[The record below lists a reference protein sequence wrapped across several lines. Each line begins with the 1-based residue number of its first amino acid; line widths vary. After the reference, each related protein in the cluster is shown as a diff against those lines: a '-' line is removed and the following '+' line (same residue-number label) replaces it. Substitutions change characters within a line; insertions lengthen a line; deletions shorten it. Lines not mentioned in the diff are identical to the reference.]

1 MACQRFGLIH
11 TPALLLY
18 GGAGVLFYKAGETMN
33 NEMRATF
40 ASELRTSIQSSIQYG
55 KELEKL
61 DSRFGKLVTRISTAH
76 NSIRSFH
83 KEVNRD
89 RGRKL
94 DQQLNQGGNSMPII
108 KGIGQ
113 RTGTITQ
120 RMPEIQSLMQ
130 RVSDE
135 VQGKVKRGVQ
145 LELQELVESIETL
158 DIKSSPRLK
167 KHLISQINLI
177 NKKLIKKIR
186 EQFDL
191 QVEHLLQEFGSS
203 AGRIQSYNRSLP
215 PFLSSSVML
224 RSSDNGVIGSGI
236 TASGKKTSAPP
247 ASNETGPAAS
257 VVTAINA
264 QNAAITSIRNN
275 LAVSGA
281 KDPSSLLYQA
291 IDIFN
296 NIQQEEIKL
305 YRSLS
310 LLKDYRVDPTNS
322 QSPVDQGKVSSAIEG
337 IKGFVREQ
345 SAFYGLPFKQLFE
358 VASIGG
364 KSLNEPAEIKKLVQ
378 QVAQIK
384 TIDPS
389 TDTKAV
395 ASGLLSTKDKL
406 GISMQEM
413 DDKIVRSIAVV
424 TQMGAANSEQILK
437 MINKSGNT
445 FRSKTDADMLVG
457 LSAASIQT
465 NTNLGTYE
473 KILKRFESD
482 KGRDKAKELGVKTEE
497 MDAATGGTK
506 KRSAESMYK
515 DFADILSSLRNS
527 AERDKLIDSFFGTKE
542 GGKGGASQE
551 ALLAKT
557 HAEFISKMQG
567 FDQSKFEGMLQQSLQ
582 NPSVN
587 MNRVNSSLEVA
598 LDALVTELTPSIN
611 KVSYMLMNMA
621 DGVSKNIHLFVSL
634 ADVLSN
640 ALLGL
645 MLMKGIKW
653 GWQKSG
659 IPQNWEKERERSSY
673 VNRFKGMES
682 DPTLTSIIGNGLT
695 GNNRKLYQQATNLQ
709 GNETYLKRMQEFN
722 SMSKA
727 QHEHFKKYLAHSG
740 QKVNDFPTFF
750 TMMEES
756 KSWKGKEKISYQQR
770 FNRNQAYANRLRT
783 NPDSNQLIHT
793 PLLNTLLTNT
803 TNRSTFVQKMGSNSE
818 YKGVASR
825 LGVMNQPQFDGF
837 EKHLQEM
844 QRNGSPAI
852 TSITSLKKALDN
864 YQHSLKQSAVAARE
878 ASTTYL
884 ELSHAMR
891 SINDQAGSSKMG
903 GKLKNF
909 LQDASGLSKGAGGG
923 VGGLASKLAK
933 GAAGAVGGLLLEVAK
948 MGVQL
953 VTQLVV
959 AQAAKRIA
967 INMSTTEDQR
977 QLMSAE
983 KQEKDIV
990 KVSNYLR
997 VLGDQGSGSP
1007 SDLINQLDLAYG
1019 SIMNF
1024 ISRIFGGEDT
1034 HLGKGNADEI
1044 MDGVREMYNKRGANL
1059 KNNEDLA
1066 NYLRDND
1073 ISQEEAVNAW
1083 SEESGRKKEIQEKK
1097 KQAFIKQYERTQLEN
1112 KEKALLQEDAKK
1124 SYDEKYKNGLLSN
1137 ITADEAKTRLREGFT
1152 EAQKKNEE
1160 ESLQAE
1166 LNGVATDSKAF
1177 IDMKEGQIK
1186 RLEEVLQRELEIID
1200 RYIEE
1205 SKKHLQSIQD
1215 KNSAEYKEEEKRYKQ
1230 LVDDRKSTEE
1240 EGKKQIRIDRKA
1252 EQQRQFQ
1259 TKFSSVQKGL
1269 QQAEQVAQAKELMV
1283 AINMDRESKAYIGAL
1298 QKITNSKI
1306 SDLRVRLAELK
1317 AIEAKGDQKDEIAS
1331 AIRDVQ
1337 NSISS
1342 EQLRYKDLSL
1352 SKIGIER
1359 IDLEEKAGDRENTY
1373 LAEKLRR
1380 GGASDDSPGMRAL
1393 RIASAKQEVQDINKL
1408 IGQYKKDMVGKSP
1421 EEQKKY
1427 MQEIRDLTKQS
1438 LQAQLGILDEVKS
1451 PVGTFNLPDGVTAM
1465 SRYEY
1470 LTRGNTHQSFTVGSG
1485 DVTVNIALPNVSNN
1499 TTEAQLTAIGNG
1511 IGRGL
1516 FSGRVGSIRD
1526 QMLMG
1531 TAAYRSSY
1539 S

>member
-11 TPALLLY
+11 TPALLLN

-40 ASELRTSIQSSIQYG
+40 ASELRSSIQSSILYG

-89 RGRKL
+89 SGRKL

-130 RVSDE
+130 RVSNE
-135 VQGKVKRGVQ
+135 VQGKLKRGIQ

-191 QVEHLLQEFGSS
+191 QVEHLLQEFGPS

-215 PFLSSSVML
+215 PFLSSSVKL

-264 QNAAITSIRNN
+264 QNAAIASIRNN

-281 KDPSSLLYQA
+281 KDPSALLYQA

-413 DDKIVRSIAVV
+413 DDKIVRSIAAVI
-424 TQMGAANSEQILK
+424 QMGAANSEQILQ

-445 FRSKTDADMLVG
+445 LRSKTDADMLVG

-621 DGVSKNIHLFVSL
+621 DGVSKNIQIFASL

-645 MLMKGIKW
+645 TLMKGIKW

-659 IPQNWEKERERSSY
+659 IPENWEKQRERTAFA
-673 VNRFKGMES
+673 NRMKGMAS
-682 DPTLTSIIGNGLT
+682 DPVLTSIIGNDLK
-695 GNNRKLYQQATNLQ
+695 GNNSKLRQQATDLQ
-709 GNETYLKRMQEFN
+709 GNKTFLKRMQEFN

-727 QHEHFKKYLAHSG
+727 QHEHFKKYVANSG

-756 KSWKGKEKISYQQR
+756 KNWKEKGKVSYQER
-770 FNRNQAYANRLRT
+770 FNRNRIYANRLKT
-783 NPDSNQLIHT
+783 NPDSNKLIQ
-793 PLLNTLLTNT
+793 PAFLNTLLTNT
-803 TNRSTFVQKMGSNSE
+803 MDRTTYVQKMGSNTGFKS
-818 YKGVASR
+818 VASR
-825 LGVMNQPQFDGF
+825 MGAMSQTEFDGF
-837 EKHLQEM
+837 EKHLQELR
-844 QRNGSPAI
+844 RNGSPAI
-852 TSITSLKKALDN
+852 NSITSLNQALDS
-864 YQHSLKQSAVAARE
+864 YQNSLRQSSAVTRNSSA
-878 ASTTYL
+878 TYL

-891 SINDQAGSSKMG
+891 SMNEQANRNKMG
-903 GKLKNF
+903 DKFKNF
-909 LQDASGLSKGAGGG
+909 LSETSDLARGAGGAI
-923 VGGLASKLAK
+923 GGLTANIF
-933 GAAGAVGGLLLEVAK
+933 K
-948 MGVQL
+948 MGAQL
-953 VTQLVV
+953 VAMLAL
-959 AQAAKRIA
+959 AQAAKTVA
-967 INMSTTEDQR
+967 MNMTTTEDQR

-983 KQEKDIV
+983 KQEQDMV
-990 KVSNYLR
+990 GVANTLR
-997 VLGDQGSGSP
+997 VAGDNGIWSLPNIGNT
-1007 SDLINQLDLAYG
+1007 LYLMYG
-1019 SIMNF
+1019 SFMNGV
-1024 ISRIFGGEDT
+1024 SRFFGGEDT
-1034 HLGKGNADEI
+1034 HLGVGHAKEM

-1240 EGKKQIRIDRKA
+1240 EGQKQIRIDRKA

-1283 AINMDRESKAYIGAL
+1283 AINMDRQSKAYIGAL

-1317 AIEAKGDQKDEIAS
+1317 AIEAKGDQKGEIAS